1 MKSKFTLLVASL
13 FALAGAAHAT
23 ELNYNF
29 VEAGYS
35 VIDFDDFNEDLN
47 SVYVNGSF
55 LVAEEIFLFAGFAD
69 GQTDR
74 FAGGRLGLT
83 SYTLGIG
90 YRLGVGPQTD
100 VNFAAA
106 FERARIEGK
115 GGLAFLGSD
124 SENGYSLSVGV
135 RHLVVPE
142 FEIGADVTY
151 INIDEDDTVLT
162 LGGLWHITELV
173 AVGLSYSI
181 GSDAQGFAGSVRFK
195 F

>member
-1 MKSKFTLLVASL
+1 MKSKFTLLAAGL
-13 FALAGAAHAT
+13 LAMAGAAHAT
-23 ELNYNF
+23 DLNYDY

-35 VIDFDDFNEDLN
+35 VIDFDDFNEDLK
-47 SVYVNGSF
+47 SVHVNGSF
-55 LVAEEIFLFAGFAD
+55 LVADEVYLFAGYSD

-83 SYTLGIG
+83 NYTLGAG
-90 YRLGVGPQTD
+90 YRFGVGPQTD
-100 VNFAAA
+100 FNFAAA

-142 FEIGADVTY
+142 FEVAADVTY
-151 INIDEDDTVLT
+151 VNIDEDDTVLT
-162 LGGLWHITELV
+162 LGGLWHMTDLV
-173 AVGLSYSI
+173 AVGLAYGV
-181 GSDAQGFAGSVRFK
+181 GSDAQGFAGWVRFK